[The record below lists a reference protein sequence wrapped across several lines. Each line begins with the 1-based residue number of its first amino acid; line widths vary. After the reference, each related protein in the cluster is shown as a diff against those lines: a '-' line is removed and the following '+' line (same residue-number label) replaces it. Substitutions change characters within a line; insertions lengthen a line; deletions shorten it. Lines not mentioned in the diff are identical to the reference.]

1 MYQDLLN
8 QAETLARIDT
18 RGKPKQANLR
28 RAVSAAYYSLFHFLV
43 EEVCRG
49 VMGTQHTERGY
60 RQSLARAFVHSTMK
74 DACKSFAGGQLPKSV
89 ERPLPKSTGGGYVVS
104 KPIQN
109 IAAIFVDLQEERHLA
124 DYDLSKQFKRSDVLA
139 LIEQTA
145 AYISTF
151 STLPASHDRQFF
163 LVCLLTWKELRNR

>member
-1 MYQDLLN
+1 MYQDLLD
-8 QAETLARIDT
+8 QAETLAKLDL

-43 EEVCRG
+43 DEVCCG
-49 VMGTQHTERGY
+49 VIGTQHPERGY
-60 RQSLARAFVHSTMK
+60 RQSLARAFAHTTMK
-74 DACKSFAGGQLPKSV
+74 DACGSFAACQLPKSV
-89 ERPLPKSTGGGYVVS
+89 VRPLPKSAAGNYVVL

-109 IAAIFVDLQEERHLA
+109 IAATFVDLQEERQLA
-124 DYDLSKQFKRSDVLA
+124 DYDLSKQFRRSDVLA

-145 AYISTF
+145 AHISEF
-151 STLPASHDRQFF
+151 SSLPASHDRQFF